1 MEYVAELHLFD
12 PQGGL
17 CAVLAAPATPQTV
30 LRAAYALGPADVLG
44 ALAGDDGWELA
55 IVLAEPIPGSLVR
68 PLGFRADNGAALEKI
83 EQALFELA
91 TADLWDKGW
100 TLKRGAGPASE

>member
-1 MEYVAELHLFD
+1 MSQLAELHLFD

-17 CAVLAAPATPQTV
+17 CAVLAAPATPQAI
-30 LRAAYALGPADVLG
+30 LRAAYALGPEDVLG
-44 ALAGDDGWELA
+44 ALADDDGWALT

-68 PLGFRADNGAALEKI
+68 PLGFRVDNGAVPDGI
-83 EQALFELA
+83 ERTLFELA

-100 TLKRGAGPASE
+100 TLRPGAAHE